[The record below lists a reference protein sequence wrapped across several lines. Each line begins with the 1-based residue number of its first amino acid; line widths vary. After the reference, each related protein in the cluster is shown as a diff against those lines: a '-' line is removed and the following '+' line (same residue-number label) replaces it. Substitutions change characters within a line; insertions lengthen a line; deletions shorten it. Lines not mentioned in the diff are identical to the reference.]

1 LLPPPPPPPQAL
13 VYPKPVVAILSTGNE
28 LQDIGAAQAHA
39 ASAAG
44 GDDGWDFRVWDS
56 NRPGLR
62 AAIEGQGFEVL
73 DLGIVGDE

>member
-1 LLPPPPPPPQAL
+1 
-13 VYPKPVVAILSTGNE
+13 
-28 LQDIGAAQAHA
+28 
-39 ASAAG
+39 
-44 GDDGWDFRVWDS
+44 VWDS